1 MSQQRTG
8 KIPVTS
14 SREDTLSESQW
25 SMEFDNYEE
34 GGTAITTDLSQNDRA
49 VHIDFFNS
57 FEDIFDDDA
66 LD

>member
-1 MSQQRTG
+1 MDTEHAQYAAIKDHVLTSELSVRGSNRMSQQQRTG

-34 GGTAITTDLSQNDRA
+34 
-49 VHIDFFNS
+49 V
-57 FEDIFDDDA
+57 
-66 LD
+66 

>member
-1 MSQQRTG
+1 MSQQQRTG

-34 GGTAITTDLSQNDRA
+34 
-49 VHIDFFNS
+49 V
-57 FEDIFDDDA
+57 
-66 LD
+66 